1 MKGKVVPARK
11 KGKSTTHSPTLSIH
25 PHPRVTVEEALS
37 HEFLTPVRQAARELC
52 ADSPLTM
59 DIEAEGVELNKETLK
74 KR

>member
-1 MKGKVVPARK
+1 MKGKLYRQGTRDKARL
-11 KGKSTTHSPTLSIH
+11 THPPSIH

-37 HEFLTPVRQAARELC
+37 HEFLTPVRQAGRELC